1 MGREAH
7 THGAHGHGPHARRG
21 RGERGTAMLMALVV
35 VLILA
40 LLTIALANVAVTEYS
55 TAAALDRSLKAL
67 IGAEGAGEAL
77 IAFLRTQADW
87 TNLATTGGWTN
98 GSLPAALRQGTLPGS
113 DVSYEI
119 RVRHLSGPGYDPAVN
134 ILARVVGEAR
144 GQSRAVEFLL
154 HRVGPADFIFYS
166 VDNVDICSIAGGG
179 SLQFHGSA
187 YFQADLCLK
196 GGAESGFYNDRP
208 VSTAHRDAN
217 GNQLFLNHLYVQGN
231 LDGTGNPSIGTA
243 SQHYFFLHVA
253 GTLTNSNKF
262 FYDNFDRNV
271 KDPFYPAVVQI
282 VAQAASNP
290 ANAGRQQGTQ
300 MELAI
305 CEYNPAG
312 NTWAKVYTPNLS
324 LQAGKVFYLP
334 RPTVETGYWL
344 ADTSPCPN
352 SGTLPDA
359 VRASSLYA
367 LYWDGRSSPA
377 SGTSNLVIPVSDRP
391 IYVPGKVLH
400 GQNVRFE
407 GKGQIV
413 AANQPGAG
421 VRLADGTRVA
431 VAAQSTCAWNLDD
444 PTAANATGND
454 CGDSNNAGYWVRA
467 KVSPCRQPPGPGPFA
482 NDNPAST
489 FVRRYGANAAGD
501 VVVFVV
507 NGSAG
512 SRLNANACDQEMNLM
527 AVVGDAASSA
537 GFRMAYKLQWYGV
550 LMTRQMR
557 LGQVPDF
564 WQMPD
569 TFGELP
575 GWMKNILLGQNSGV
589 VRVERWREL
598 F

>member
-1 MGREAH
+1 MGRDVH
-7 THGAHGHGPHARRG
+7 THGTPAGRG
-21 RGERGTAMLMALVV
+21 RGQGGTAMLMALVV

-55 TAAALDRSLKAL
+55 TAATLDHSLKAL

-77 IAFLRTQADW
+77 VAFLRTQADW
-87 TNLATTGGWTN
+87 TSLATPEGWTN
-98 GSLPAALRQGTLPGS
+98 DRLPPALREGTLPGS
-113 DVSYEI
+113 DVTYEV
-119 RVRHLSGPGYDPAVN
+119 RVRHLPGPGYDPAVN

-144 GQSRAVEFLL
+144 GQSRAIEFLL
-154 HRVGPADFIFYS
+154 HKVGPADFIFYS
-166 VDNVDICSIAGGG
+166 VDNVNICSISGGG
-179 SLQFHGSA
+179 SVQFHGSA

-243 SQHYFFLHVA
+243 AQHYFYLHVA
-253 GTLTNSNKF
+253 GTLVNSNKF

-271 KDPFYPAVVQI
+271 KDPFYPSVVEI
-282 VAQAASNP
+282 VTQAASTP

-300 MELAI
+300 MELAV
-305 CEYNPAG
+305 CEHNPTG
-312 NTWAKVYTPNLS
+312 NTWAKVYTPHLS
-324 LQAGKVFYLP
+324 LDANRVFYLP
-334 RPTVETGYWL
+334 RRTPGETGYWGT
-344 ADTSPCPN
+344 DTSACPAP
-352 SGTLPDA
+352 GTSPEA
-359 VRASSLYA
+359 VRAEPSLYA
-367 LYWDGRSSPA
+367 LYWDGRASPA

-400 GQNVRFE
+400 GQHVRFE

-421 VRLADGTRVA
+421 VRLADGTRAEVA
-431 VAAQSTCAWNLDD
+431 PQSTCAWNLDD
-444 PTAANATGND
+444 PMAANATGNE

-482 NDNPAST
+482 NDNPNST
-489 FVRRYGANAAGD
+489 FVRRYGANTAGD

-527 AVVGDAASSA
+527 AVVGDAASNA
-537 GFRMAYKLQWYGV
+537 GFSMRYKLQWYGV

-575 GWMKNILLGQNSGV
+575 AWTRTILLGQNAGV